1 MNTENTE
8 FSGSET
14 SLPKKKKKKK
24 LLILLVVLVLIL
36 AAGGGFAY
44 YYFSERAHAQD
55 TVEEF
60 LSGVQ
65 KMDFSLMENHLQ
77 SKDLSALDQ
86 VDLRN
91 AVYMDFFQEINQQ
104 MSFKISKNN
113 FDLKNKTAKITVHI
127 KYVDGSDIY
136 QAAVSEF
143 LRQMVSTAFS
153 EESMTSDEAHE
164 KLASIM
170 QEKAAATE
178 YTFAETD
185 VTYPVI
191 KTGKEWKVASLDQE
205 TVKIM
210 SANFQSVA
218 KELENS
224 LSGANTDGDGTA
236 DVPSP
241 SNTDTIDMQ
250 TDKFTIH
257 YTQHRVSKDF
267 AGKPC
272 LLVYYD
278 YTNNGTVS
286 SSAMVDVSLQAYQNG
301 KACDASIPETNDTA
315 VDNFM
320 KEIEPGKTVN
330 VCQVFSLSDE
340 SDVTLKASETFSF
353 SDGQTASQI
362 LKIK

>member
-8 FSGSET
+8 NIKNTG
-14 SLPKKKKKKK
+14 KKKKTKLRLLLA
-24 LLILLVVLVLIL
+24 LLILIL
-36 AAGGGFAY
+36 GAGGGFAY
-44 YYFSERAHAQD
+44 YYFSERTHAEKS
-55 TVEEF
+55 VEQF

-77 SKDLSALDQ
+77 SQDLSALDA

-91 AVYMDFFQEINQQ
+91 AVYMDFFRELNQQ
-104 MSFKISKNN
+104 MSFEISKNN
-113 FDLKNKTAKITVHI
+113 FNLSGQTAKITAHI
-127 KYVDGSDIY
+127 KYVDGSEIY
-136 QAAVSEF
+136 QEAISEF
-143 LRQMVSTAFS
+143 LRQMVSSAFS
-153 EESMTSDEAHE
+153 EESMTSEQAHE

-170 QEKAAATE
+170 KEKATGAK

-185 VTYPVI
+185 ITYPVI
-191 KTGKEWKVASLDQE
+191 KAGNEWKVASLDEQ
-205 TVKIM
+205 TVKVM

-224 LSGANTDGDGTA
+224 LSGNTQENTVDA
-236 DVPSP
+236 VPSP
-241 SNTDTIDMQ
+241 SDTDTIDME

-257 YTQHRVSKDF
+257 YTQHRVGKDF

-278 YTNNGTVS
+278 YTNNGS
-286 SSAMVDVSLQAYQNG
+286 SPSSAMVDVNIQAYQNG
-301 KACDASIPETNDTA
+301 KACDASIPEENDA
-315 VDNFM
+315 SIDNFM

-340 SDVTLKASETFSF
+340 SNVTLKASETFAF
-353 SDGQTASQI
+353 SAGKTASQI